1 MGIKDDIQAE
11 VAAAFSADLADA
23 VDTFTCEKLI
33 YSGEF
38 DFETQTYP
46 VIGNESY
53 SGRGV
58 LFGSYLKD
66 MVKPADYQA
75 TDSKATVLQN
85 EVLKDGVEHK
95 PQIGDVWATSR
106 GGFKVVNI
114 GADPTNSIWTCQLRK
129 VGA

>member
-1 MGIKDDIQAE
+1 MIKNKIQSK
-11 VAAAFSADLADA
+11 VAKAFDKKLADA
-23 VDTFTCEKLI
+23 VDSFICEKLI

-46 VIGNESY
+46 IVGDESY

-66 MVKPADYQA
+66 MVKPTDYQA
-75 TDSKATVLQN
+75 EDAKAIVLQN
-85 EVLKDGVEHK
+85 EVTGI
-95 PQIGDVWATSR
+95 PQIGDVWVTGK

-114 GADPTNSIWTCQLRK
+114 ATDPVAATYSVQLRK
-129 VGA
+129 Y

>member
-1 MGIKDDIQAE
+1 MGIKDDIQGE
-11 VAAAFSADLADA
+11 VAAAFSADLTDA

-58 LFGSYLKD
+58 LFGSYSKD
-66 MVKPADYQA
+66 MVKPTDYQV
-75 TDSKATVLQN
+75 TDSKAIVLQN
-85 EVLKDGVEHK
+85 EVTGT
-95 PQIGDVWATSR
+95 PQIGDVWVTSR

-114 GADPTNSIWTCQLRK
+114 GADPTKSIWTCQLRK
-129 VGA
+129 V

>member
-23 VDTFTCEKLI
+23 VDTFTCEKPI

-46 VIGNESY
+46 VVGSESY

-58 LFGSYLKD
+58 LFGSYQKEL
-66 MVKPADYQA
+66 VKPADYQA
-75 TDSKATVLQN
+75 EDAKAIVLQN
-85 EVLKDGVEHK
+85 EVTAV
-95 PQIGDVWATSR
+95 PQIDDVWATSK
-106 GGFKVVNI
+106 GDFKVVNI
-114 GADPTNSIWTCQLRK
+114 GADPTDSIWTCQLRK
-129 VGA
+129 V

>member
-11 VAAAFSADLADA
+11 VAAAFSADLTDA
-23 VDTFTCEKLI
+23 VDSFTCEKLI

-46 VIGNESY
+46 VVGNESY

-66 MVKPADYQA
+66 MVKPADYQV
-75 TDSKATVLQN
+75 TDSKAIVLQN
-85 EVLKDGVEHK
+85 EVTGI
-95 PQIGDVWATSR
+95 PQIGDVWVTSR

-114 GADPTNSIWTCQLRK
+114 GADPVAATYTIQLRK

>member
-1 MGIKDDIQAE
+1 MKDKIQAK
-11 VAAAFSADLADA
+11 VAQAFSTKLADA

-66 MVKPADYQA
+66 MVKPADYQV
-75 TDSKATVLQN
+75 TDSKAIVLQN
-85 EVLKDGVEHK
+85 EVTAA
-95 PQIGDVWATSR
+95 PQIGDVWVTSR

-114 GADPTNSIWTCQLRK
+114 GADPVAATYTIQLRK
-129 VGA
+129 VGT

>member
-1 MGIKDDIQAE
+1 MIKNKVQSK
-11 VAAAFSADLADA
+11 VAKAFDKKLSDA

-46 VIGNESY
+46 IVGNESY

-66 MVKPADYQA
+66 LVKPADYQA
-75 TDSKATVLQN
+75 EDAKAIVLQN
-85 EVLKDGVEHK
+85 EVTAV
-95 PQIGDVWATSR
+95 PQIDDVWVTSK
-106 GGFKVVNI
+106 GDFKVVNI
-114 GADPTNSIWTCQLRK
+114 GADPIAATYLVQLRK
-129 VGA
+129 V

>member
-1 MGIKDDIQAE
+1 MIKKKIQSK
-11 VAAAFSADLADA
+11 VAKAFDKKLADA
-23 VDTFTCEKLI
+23 VDTFTCEKPI

-46 VIGNESY
+46 VVSSESY

-66 MVKPADYQA
+66 LVKPADYQA
-75 TDSKATVLQN
+75 EDAKAIVLQN
-85 EVLKDGVEHK
+85 EVSGV
-95 PQIGDVWATSR
+95 PQIGDVWNTVK
-106 GGFKVVNI
+106 GDFEVKNI
-114 GADPTNSIWTCQLRK
+114 GSDPVSATYIIQLRK

>member
-23 VDTFTCEKLI
+23 VDSFTCEKPI

-46 VIGNESY
+46 NVGNESY

-58 LFGSYLKD
+58 LGNYLKD
-66 MVKPADYQA
+66 LVKPIDYQT
-75 TDSKATVLQN
+75 TDAKAIVLQN
-85 EVLKDGVEHK
+85 ELTGI
-95 PQIGDVWATSR
+95 PQIGDVWQFR
-106 GGFKVVNI
+106 DGGFEVKNI
-114 GADPTNSIWTCQLRK
+114 SQDPTSSIWTCQLRK
-129 VGA
+129 V

>member
-1 MGIKDDIQAE
+1 MIKNKIQSK
-11 VAAAFSADLADA
+11 VAKAFDKKLVDA

-46 VIGNESY
+46 VVGDESY

-66 MVKPADYQA
+66 MVKPTDYQV

-106 GGFKVVNI
+106 GSFKVVNI
-114 GADPTNSIWTCQLRK
+114 GIDPVAATYSIQLRK
-129 VGA
+129 F

>member
-46 VIGNESY
+46 IVGDESY

-66 MVKPADYQA
+66 LVKPADYQA
-75 TDSKATVLQN
+75 EDAKAIVLQN
-85 EVLKDGVEHK
+85 EVTQV
-95 PQIGDVWATSR
+95 PQIDDVWVTSK
-106 GGFKVVNI
+106 GDFKVVNI
-114 GADPTNSIWTCQLRK
+114 GADPTDSIWVCQLRK
-129 VGA
+129 V

>member
-23 VDTFTCEKLI
+23 VDSFTCEKPI

-46 VIGNESY
+46 VVGSESY

-58 LFGSYLKD
+58 LFGSYQKD
-66 MVKPADYQA
+66 LVKPADYQA
-75 TDSKATVLQN
+75 EDAKAIVLQN
-85 EVLKDGVEHK
+85 EVTGI
-95 PQIGDVWATSR
+95 PQIDDVWVTSK
-106 GGFKVVNI
+106 GDFKVVNI
-114 GADPTNSIWTCQLRK
+114 GADPVSATYSIQLRK

>member
-23 VDTFTCEKLI
+23 VDTFTCEKPI

-46 VIGNESY
+46 VVGSESY

-66 MVKPADYQA
+66 LVKPADYQA
-75 TDSKATVLQN
+75 EDAKAIVLQN
-85 EVLKDGVEHK
+85 EVAAV
-95 PQIGDVWATSR
+95 PQIDDVWATSK
-106 GGFKVVNI
+106 GDFKVVNI
-114 GADPTNSIWTCQLRK
+114 GADPVAATYTIQLRK
-129 VGA
+129 VGV

>member
-23 VDTFTCEKLI
+23 VDTFTCEKPI

-46 VIGNESY
+46 VVGSESY

-66 MVKPADYQA
+66 LVKPADYQA
-75 TDSKATVLQN
+75 EDAKAIVLQN
-85 EVLKDGVEHK
+85 EVTQV
-95 PQIGDVWATSR
+95 PQIDDIWATSK
-106 GGFKVVNI
+106 GDFKVVNI

-129 VGA
+129 V

>member
-1 MGIKDDIQAE
+1 MIKNKIQSK
-11 VAAAFSADLADA
+11 VAKAFDKKLGDA
-23 VDTFTCEKLI
+23 VDSFTCEKLI

-66 MVKPADYQA
+66 MVKPTDYQVEDA
-75 TDSKATVLQN
+75 KAIVLQN
-85 EVLKDGVEHK
+85 EVTAV
-95 PQIGDVWATSR
+95 PQIDDIWVTSKGD
-106 GGFKVVNI
+106 FKVVNI
-114 GADPTNSIWTCQLRK
+114 GADPVAATYAIQLRK

>member
-46 VIGNESY
+46 VIGDESY

-58 LFGSYLKD
+58 RGNYLRD
-66 MVKPADYQA
+66 MVKPIDYQA
-75 TDSKATVLQN
+75 TDAKAIVLQN
-85 EVLKDGVEHK
+85 ELTGI
-95 PQIGDVWATSR
+95 PQIGDVWQFGD
-106 GGFKVVNI
+106 GGFEVKNI
-114 GADPTNSIWTCQLRK
+114 GADSVSATYTIQLRK